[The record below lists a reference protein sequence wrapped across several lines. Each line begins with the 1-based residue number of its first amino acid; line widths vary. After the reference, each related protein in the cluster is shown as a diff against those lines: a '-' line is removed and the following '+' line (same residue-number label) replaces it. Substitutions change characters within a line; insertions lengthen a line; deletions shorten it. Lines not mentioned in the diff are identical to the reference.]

1 MKVAFVGCGHGNLDL
16 IYNNLA
22 GSDVDLL
29 IVCGD
34 FEVSICLLL
43 NSVFFV
49 SSFKIFTSPNE
60 NNHSLVIL
68 SFFTRIIHKYTLHNT
83 VIS

>member
-34 FEVSICLLL
+34 FEVWTSPSSSLPLLPSPSSSSL
-43 NSVFFV
+43 NFLVFFLY
-49 SSFKIFTSPNE
+49 FLFLIPNQG
-60 NNHSLVIL
+60 L
-68 SFFTRIIHKYTLHNT
+68 S
-83 VIS
+83 

>member
-22 GSDVDLL
+22 GSNVDVL

-34 FEVSICLLL
+34 FEV
-43 NSVFFV
+43 F
-49 SSFKIFTSPNE
+49 PY
-60 NNHSLVIL
+60 L
-68 SFFTRIIHKYTLHNT
+68 SYLHHPF
-83 VIS
+83 I